1 MNTPKNFCSYMKKML
16 FVVTYAFVV
25 LTVFTV
31 GKSTEN
37 DQLSLALS
45 GQYANKMADASEKL
59 DELDTAV
66 KKTLLFN
73 EADGSEKAREDIWRL
88 SSDIKN
94 SVASLPLDQSFATS
108 WTNYLGR
115 LGNYAK
121 ETSRET
127 DQKEFHQ
134 VMAQASKNLENMAG
148 EWEMATV
155 GMVNGRLS
163 MDEWRNR
170 LNAADAGHDWAGMA
184 TAVKQYTESD
194 FPLTA
199 SESDSMKKKEL
210 RDMQDQKVTRDEAVE
225 RFKQLFPH
233 VSNEIVGVEMS
244 KPGSPYP
251 FYHIRFAE
259 NQSIGYIDV
268 TEKGG
273 HVLSFL
279 SERPFGKESMPFED
293 IQQKAETFLK
303 DAGYKDLV
311 YEESRENNTA
321 WHFVYVRVE
330 PEYKAKVFSDVI
342 HLKVAKDNGG
352 IVGLDASEY
361 IRKEKTAQQPITKID
376 WTTFFHSGVTVM
388 KEELAYV
395 ENDRLEQ
402 RLSHYLTV
410 TMDENG
416 QTGTYAVIVDTE
428 TAEVIKTERL
438 Q

>member
-1 MNTPKNFCSYMKKML
+1 MKKMIFFL
-16 FVVTYAFVV
+16 VYVLATLSIFTY
-25 LTVFTV
+25 
-31 GKSTEN
+31 GKAAEHE
-37 DQLSLALS
+37 QLSIALS
-45 GQYANKMADASEKL
+45 GQYAKKMTDASEKL
-59 DELDTAV
+59 EELDTAV

-73 EADGSEKAREDIWRL
+73 ESDGSEKAREDIWRL

-94 SVASLPLDQSFATS
+94 SVSSLPLDPSFSTS
-108 WTNYLGR
+108 WMNYLGR

-121 ETSRET
+121 ETNRDTT
-127 DQKEFHQ
+127 DYHK
-134 VMAQASKNLENMAG
+134 VMAQASKNLSQLAS
-148 EWEMATV
+148 EWEVATE
-155 GMVNGRLS
+155 GMVSGRLS
-163 MDEWRNR
+163 MNDWQKR
-170 LNAADAGHDWAGMA
+170 LNAAESGHDWAGMG

-210 RDMQDQKVTRDEAVE
+210 RDMADAKVTKDEAVN
-225 RFKQLFPH
+225 RFKKLFPA
-233 VSNEIVGVEMS
+233 VSNEIIGVETS

-259 NQSIGYIDV
+259 NQSIGYIDI

-279 SERPFGKESMPFED
+279 SERPFGKESLPFED
-293 IQQKAETFLK
+293 IRKKAESFLK
-303 DAGYKDLV
+303 DAGYTDLV

-321 WHFVYVRVE
+321 WHFVFVRVE
-330 PEYKAKVFSDVI
+330 PEYKAKVFSDTI

-361 IRKEKTAQQPITKID
+361 IRKETTLAQPIVKKDWQKI
-376 WTTFFHSGVTVM
+376 FHSGVTIE

-402 RLSHYLTV
+402 RLTHYLTV

-416 QTGTYAVIVDTE
+416 QIGTYAVIIDTE
-428 TAEVIKTERL
+428 TAEVIKTEKL

>member
-1 MNTPKNFCSYMKKML
+1 MI
-16 FVVTYAFVV
+16 FVLVY
-25 LTVFTV
+25 TVATLAIFSI
-31 GKSTEN
+31 GKAAESE
-37 DQLSLALS
+37 QLSIALG
-45 GQYANKMADASEKL
+45 GQYATQMTDASEKL
-59 DELDTAV
+59 EELDTAV

-73 EADGSEKAREDIWRL
+73 ESDGSEKAREDIWRL
-88 SSDIKN
+88 SSDIKK
-94 SVASLPLDQSFATS
+94 SVSSLPLDQSFSTS
-108 WTNYLGR
+108 WLNYLGR

-121 ETSRET
+121 EANRSE
-127 DQKEFHQ
+127 DNEEYHK
-134 VMAQASKNLENMAG
+134 VMAQASKNLRELADQ
-148 EWEMATV
+148 WEVATV
-155 GMVNGRLS
+155 GMVSGRLS
-163 MDEWRNR
+163 MDDWKNR
-170 LNAADAGHDWAGMA
+170 LDSADKGHDWAGMG

-210 RDMQDQKVTRDEAVE
+210 RDMADAKVTSDEAVD
-225 RFKQLFPH
+225 RFKRLFPS
-233 VSNEIVGVEMS
+233 VSNDIISVESS

-259 NQSIGYIDV
+259 NQSIGYIDI

-279 SERPFGKESMPFED
+279 SERPFGKESLPFED
-293 IQQKAETFLK
+293 IQKKAEAFLM
-303 DAGYKDLV
+303 DTGYTDLV

-330 PEYKAKVFSDVI
+330 PDYKAKVFSDTI
-342 HLKVAKDNGG
+342 HLKVAKDTGG

-361 IRKEKTAQQPITKID
+361 IRKEKTTSQPITKKD
-376 WTTFFHSGVTVM
+376 WKKFFHSGVTIA

-402 RLSHYLTV
+402 RLTHYLTV

-416 QTGTYAVIVDTE
+416 QTGTYAVIIDTE
-428 TAEVIKTERL
+428 TSEVIKTEKL